1 MNTIMRARTGRFL
14 VAAIVVVSILCAT
27 LLAACGG
34 AEPAAVVALTGSASA
49 AAASSVH
56 SVQLEGCVVDQ
67 YYVARTGSPV
77 RARSADGRLL
87 GDATSGQHG
96 VFMLRVPARQTV
108 SVALADSGGE
118 ALVIPVGSVDVSVG
132 ACLQHRRD

>member
-1 MNTIMRARTGRFL
+1 MKTIKRPATGRFL
-14 VAAIVVVSILCAT
+14 VAATVVVSVLCAT

-34 AEPAAVVALTGSASA
+34 SERAAVVAMTGSESA
-49 AAASSVH
+49 DAASSVH

-67 YYVARTGSPV
+67 YYVPRTGSPV

-87 GDATSGQHG
+87 GDATSGQYG
-96 VFMLRVPARQTV
+96 VFMLQVPARQTV
-108 SVALADSGGE
+108 SVALVQAGGE
-118 ALVIPVGSVDVSVG
+118 SLVIPIGSVDVSVG